1 MSHYV
6 YIIFSVSHDIYYK
19 GYSSRPYER
28 LKEHNEDKSRYTSG
42 KGPWSLVFL
51 LEFPTKRDA
60 LQKEKSLK
68 RANRKYIE
76 WLISQPFNLAQ

>member
-6 YIIFSVSHDIYYK
+6 YIIFSASHDIYYK

-51 LEFPTKRDA
+51 FEFHTKMDA

-68 RANRKYIE
+68 IANRKYI
-76 WLISQPFNLAQ
+76 